1 MSLYYLGYL
10 MYFNT
15 DLQRYDIKMERLTTS
30 SRIHRLLEKLQSQCA
45 ITLIDVLQ
53 VLQQIQHN
61 ARAMNE

>member
-1 MSLYYLGYL
+1 MQFLPYAVFFICPHINSVNRGMSAP
-10 MYFNT
+10 
-15 DLQRYDIKMERLTTS
+15 
-30 SRIHRLLEKLQSQCA
+30 RLLEKIQSQCA